1 MKTHKHKSEK
11 IHHVVHKNER
21 KLNLHEIK
29 KETGAGNGQKN
40 VHHNN
45 ELNTK

>member
-29 KETGAGNGQKN
+29 KRNRCRKW
-40 VHHNN
+40 
-45 ELNTK
+45 TKKCSS